1 VFSCYPSD
9 FRWVFGWRR
18 IKFANIDSG
27 RTTMP
32 HARSVIHLILTIV
45 AVLAVASQRA
55 LALPTEA
62 PNIVLILTD
71 DQGFGDL
78 SSYGAHDLRTP
89 NMDSIVARGMRFDNF
104 YANCP
109 VCSPSRAA
117 ILSGKYP
124 DRVGVPGL
132 VRTDPADNWAYL
144 ARDAVLL
151 PAILHKAGYHTAIVG
166 KWNLGLDAP
175 NSPNSRGFD
184 LFHGFL
190 GDMME
195 DYLTHRR
202 QGHNYMR
209 LNDQEIDP
217 PGHATDLFTQW
228 AIQYIR
234 ERAAAA
240 AGGKD
245 RQPFFLYLAYN
256 APHVPIQPPAPWLQK
271 VQRREPGLDA
281 KRARIVGLLEQ
292 LDDGIGQVLTALRE
306 AGLEQDTLVF
316 FTSDNGGQVD
326 AGASVGPYRG
336 TKGTM
341 YEGGVRVPMAAV
353 WPGHIRPG
361 SRSAAVAAHMDIMA
375 SICQAAGVAPPADI
389 DGISLLPVLTGQ
401 ANEPAGPERELYFV
415 RREGGPQYLG
425 LTSHALR
432 RGDWKLVQNT
442 PFAPLELYDLKADPY
457 ETHDLANSRP
467 DVRNALARKL
477 QEHIR
482 QAGGTAWEKTDAAS
496 E

>member
-1 VFSCYPSD
+1 
-9 FRWVFGWRR
+9 
-18 IKFANIDSG
+18 
-27 RTTMP
+27 MLP
-32 HARSVIHLILTIV
+32 HSSLRAPTFIAILLSVLL
-45 AVLAVASQRA
+45 SPA
-55 LALPTEA
+55 LSEA
-62 PNIVLILTD
+62 QPQSHPNIILILTD

-78 SSYGAHDLRTP
+78 SSYGAKDLRTP

-132 VRTDPADNWAYL
+132 VRTDPKDNWAYL
-144 ARDAVLL
+144 AHDAVLL

-166 KWNLGLDAP
+166 KWNLGLDAD
-175 NSPNSRGFD
+175 NSPNAKGFD

-190 GDMME
+190 GDMMD

-217 PGHATDLFTQW
+217 KGHATDLFTQW
-228 AIQYIR
+228 AIEYIHQR
-234 ERAAAA
+234 EAAA
-240 AGGKD
+240 KD
-245 RQPFFLYLAYN
+245 GHPFFLYLAYN
-256 APHVPIQPPAPWLQK
+256 APHVPIQPPKEWLDK
-271 VQRREPGLDA
+271 VKQREPALSP
-281 KRARIVGLLEQ
+281 KRAAMVALLEQ
-292 LDDGIGQVLTALRE
+292 LDDGVGQVLGALKE
-306 AGLEQDTLVF
+306 SGLEQNTIVF

-341 YEGGVRVPMAAV
+341 YEGGLRVPMAAL
-353 WPGHIRPG
+353 WPGHIAPG
-361 SRSAAVAAHMDIMA
+361 SRTQAVAAHMDIMA
-375 SICQAAGVAPPADI
+375 SICEAAGATAPSDI
-389 DGISLLPVLTGQ
+389 DAISLIPVLTRNAQ
-401 ANEPAGPERELYFV
+401 EVANPRELYFV

-432 RGDWKLVQNT
+432 RGDWKLLQNT
-442 PFAPLELYDLKADPY
+442 PFSPLELYNLKEDPR
-457 ETHDLANSRP
+457 EEHNVIQSQPRIRNEMSRI
-467 DVRNALARKL
+467 L
-477 QEHIR
+477 QRHIQ
-482 QAGGTAWEKTDAAS
+482 QAGGVPWEKP
-496 E
+496 

>member
-1 VFSCYPSD
+1 M
-9 FRWVFGWRR
+9 
-18 IKFANIDSG
+18 I
-27 RTTMP
+27 P
-32 HARSVIHLILTIV
+32 HCSLRLIALITILLLNLV
-45 AVLAVASQRA
+45 AASICHAQSH
-55 LALPTEA
+55 
-62 PNIVLILTD
+62 PNIILILTD

-78 SSYGAHDLRTP
+78 SSYGAKDLRTP

-132 VRTDPADNWAYL
+132 VRTDPKDNWAYL
-144 ARDAVLL
+144 SLDAVLL

-166 KWNLGLDAP
+166 KWNLGLDAD
-175 NSPNSRGFD
+175 NSPNAKGFD

-209 LNDQEIDP
+209 LNDREIDP
-217 PGHATDLFTQW
+217 KGHATDLFTQW
-228 AIQYIR
+228 AIDYIHQR
-234 ERAAAA
+234 ERAV
-240 AGGKD
+240 KD
-245 RQPFFLYLAYN
+245 GHPFFLYLAYN
-256 APHVPIQPPAPWLQK
+256 APHVPIQPPREWLDK
-271 VQRREPGLDA
+271 VKQREPGLSP
-281 KRARIVGLLEQ
+281 KRAAMVALLEQ
-292 LDDGIGQVLTALRE
+292 LDDGIGQVLGALKDS
-306 AGLEQDTLVF
+306 GLEQSTLVF

-341 YEGGVRVPMAAV
+341 YEGGLRVPMAAL
-353 WPGHIRPG
+353 WPGHIAPG
-361 SRSAAVAAHMDIMA
+361 SKSEAVSAHMDIMA
-375 SICQAAGVAPPADI
+375 SICEAAGATAPSDI
-389 DGISLLPVLTGQ
+389 DAISLIPVLTGEAQ
-401 ANEPAGPERELYFV
+401 DVASPRELYFV

-432 RGDWKLVQNT
+432 RGDWKLLQNT
-442 PFAPLELYDLKADPY
+442 PFSPLELYNLKDDPR
-457 ETHDLANSRP
+457 EEHNVIQSQPRIRNEMSRI
-467 DVRNALARKL
+467 L
-477 QEHIR
+477 QQNIQ
-482 QAGGTAWEKTDAAS
+482 QAGGVPWEKK
-496 E
+496 